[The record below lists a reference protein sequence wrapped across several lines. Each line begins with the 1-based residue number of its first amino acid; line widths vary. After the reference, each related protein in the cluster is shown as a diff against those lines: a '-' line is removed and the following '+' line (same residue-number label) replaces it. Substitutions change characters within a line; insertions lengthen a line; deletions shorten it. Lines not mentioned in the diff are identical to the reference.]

1 MDCLETRT
9 LLNAFH
15 DGELPPPDRARV
27 EEHLR
32 GCTECGALLADL
44 ARADQAAGVPDPG
57 PEYWDRFNARVMD
70 RVARG
75 ADGPGVRVLRPKGG
89 WMREQLRY
97 LVPAAAAAALVLVI
111 VHYGGMRPG
120 APTPMARDGQVPGQ
134 AGMPRVLESR
144 PTARDG
150 QVPGQAGMPRV
161 LESRP
166 TARDGQVPGQAGMPR
181 VLESRPTAKNSGGA
195 APARRLPPPVLTEER
210 SATGTREGL
219 DRMADRSI
227 PTGSEEAKRGR
238 EAAAPAAGALSPP
251 QVTFRGE
258 PAGSPPAAA
267 ADGTPRGLQAER
279 KKVTG
284 LPEVTTA
291 RQGSGKSASASEAR
305 MGKEPSVQG
314 PPSMS
319 LGKTVPAP
327 SRVASPCGLARSL
340 AERERARDAE
350 AAQRACLAGDLDAP
364 SREKGLVFLAELLDR
379 QARFTEADAVIAE
392 VEKQYPQSRPLD
404 LYLRERPMVQKDP
417 TSVPVTR

>member
-1 MDCLETRT
+1 MDCRETRT

-32 GCTECGALLADL
+32 GCAECGALLADL
-44 ARADQAAGVPDPG
+44 ARADRAAGVPDPG
-57 PEYWDRFNARVMD
+57 TDYWDRFNVRVMD
-70 RVARG
+70 RVARE
-75 ADGPGVRVLRPKGG
+75 ADGQGVRVLRPKGG

-97 LVPAAAAAALVLVI
+97 LVPAAAAALVLVI
-111 VHYGGMRPG
+111 VHYGGMRPV
-120 APTPMARDGQVPGQ
+120 APTPEVPPAVSKPEARDS
-134 AGMPRVLESR
+134 AGDRGSRGGPES
-144 PTARDG
+144 DG
-150 QVPGQAGMPRV
+150 QGRPSAG
-161 LESRP
+161 
-166 TARDGQVPGQAGMPR
+166 AGRDA
-181 VLESRPTAKNSGGA
+181 SGSV
-195 APARRLPPPVLTEER
+195 APARGKKKAE
-210 SATGTREGL
+210 
-219 DRMADRSI
+219 
-227 PTGSEEAKRGR
+227 

-267 ADGTPRGLQAER
+267 ADGTPRGLRAER
-279 KKVTG
+279 KKVAG
-284 LPEVTTA
+284 LPDVTTA
-291 RQGSGKSASASEAR
+291 RQGSSKSASASEAR

-314 PPSMS
+314 LPSMS

-327 SRVASPCGLARSL
+327 SRVASACGLARSL
-340 AERERARDAE
+340 AERERTRDAE
-350 AAQRACLAGDLDAP
+350 AAQRTCLAGDLDAP

-392 VEKQYPQSRPLD
+392 VEKRYPQSRPLE

>member
-1 MDCLETRT
+1 MDCRETRT

-15 DGELPPPDRARV
+15 DGELPPSDRARV

-57 PEYWDRFNARVMD
+57 PGYWNRFNARVMD
-70 RVARG
+70 RVARD

-120 APTPMARDGQVPGQ
+120 AP
-134 AGMPRVLESR
+134 
-144 PTARDG
+144 
-150 QVPGQAGMPRV
+150 
-161 LESRP
+161 
-166 TARDGQVPGQAGMPR
+166 
-181 VLESRPTAKNSGGA
+181 
-195 APARRLPPPVLTEER
+195 APAVLTKER
-210 SATGTREGL
+210 SATGTRAGL
-219 DRMADRSI
+219 DRLADRSI
-227 PTGSEEAKRGR
+227 PTGSEEATRGR
-238 EAAAPAAGALSPP
+238 EAAAPVAGALSPP

-279 KKVTG
+279 KKMAG
-284 LPEVTTA
+284 SPDVTTA

-305 MGKEPSVQG
+305 MGKEPSV
-314 PPSMS
+314 
-319 LGKTVPAP
+319 
-327 SRVASPCGLARSL
+327 ASPCELARSL

>member
-1 MDCLETRT
+1 MDCRETRT

-44 ARADQAAGVPDPG
+44 ARADRAAGVPDPG
-57 PEYWDRFNARVMD
+57 PGYWDRFNARVMD
-70 RVARG
+70 RVARE

-97 LVPAAAAAALVLVI
+97 LVPAAAAALVLVI

-120 APTPMARDGQVPGQ
+120 APTPAVPPAVSKPEARDS
-134 AGMPRVLESR
+134 AGDRRGRAEPESR
-144 PTARDG
+144 GTKKAEGTA
-150 QVPGQAGMPRV
+150 PG
-161 LESRP
+161 
-166 TARDGQVPGQAGMPR
+166 
-181 VLESRPTAKNSGGA
+181 
-195 APARRLPPPVLTEER
+195 RRLPPPVLTKER
-210 SATGTREGL
+210 SAAGTREGL
-219 DRMADRSI
+219 DRLSDRSI
-227 PTGSEEAKRGR
+227 PTGSEEEMRGR

-267 ADGTPRGLQAER
+267 ADGIPRGLQAER
-279 KKVTG
+279 KKMAG
-284 LPEVTTA
+284 LPDVTTA
-291 RQGSGKSASASEAR
+291 RQGSGKSTSASEAR
-305 MGKEPSVQG
+305 MGKEPSV
-314 PPSMS
+314 
-319 LGKTVPAP
+319 
-327 SRVASPCGLARSL
+327 ASPCELARSL